1 MERADGCWYEE
12 WAEWREQVVAGK
24 IVQVIGDT
32 AWKKEPIA
40 LAAAVV
46 VLANQVL
53 EPVSTPPGQFSH

>member
-1 MERADGCWYEE
+1 M
-12 WAEWREQVVAGK
+12 VAGK
-24 IVQVIGDT
+24 TVQVIGDT

-53 EPVSTPPGQFSH
+53 EPVSTPPDQFSH